1 MCTYCC
7 KVVLSYLQSS
17 NLAADVLAD
26 LRTLMEDLLP
36 NPMGQ
41 PIPGAGN
48 NDSAVYGS
56 LTTNGATMATPRGTL
71 RRHSLGFQEEKYVAK
86 TRQVDIYC

>member
-1 MCTYCC
+1 M
-7 KVVLSYLQSS
+7 
-17 NLAADVLAD
+17 LAD
-26 LRTLMEDLLP
+26 LRALMDDLLP

-48 NDSAVYGS
+48 NDFTAYGA
-56 LTTNGATMATPRGTL
+56 LTANGAALATPRGTL

-86 TRQVDIYC
+86 TR